1 MKTILLLLLFS
12 GQLFLSQNLNTDII
26 INHSGDSL
34 KVNIMSVDDIIIY
47 NFPNESVSNSIS
59 KNCINKIIFSS
70 GRIQKFDEKVI
81 INGVKDWEKVIITT
95 NPNDIKCL
103 KRKGE
108 VSSTSSNDW
117 NFNGKVAIDKKATM
131 KIKKE
136 AAKLNAHVIFL
147 EDQYKTNM
155 TFWSGAT
162 SSKYGVAYS
171 YE

>member
-1 MKTILLLLLFS
+1 MRIFLLLLTFYT
-12 GQLFLSQNLNTDII
+12 QLFVSQQLHTDVI

-34 KVNIMSVDDIIIY
+34 KVNITAVDDMIIY
-47 NFPNESVSNSIS
+47 NFPNESINNSMS

-70 GRIQKFDEKVI
+70 GRIQKFDEKII
-81 INGVKDWEKVIITT
+81 INDIKDWEKVIITT
-95 NPNDIKCL
+95 NPNDVKCL

-108 VSSTSSNDW
+108 VRATSSNDW

-136 AAKLNAHVIFL
+136 AAKLNAHIILL

-162 SSKYGVAYS
+162 SSKYGIAYS

>member
-1 MKTILLLLLFS
+1 MRICLLLLTFY
-12 GQLFLSQNLNTDII
+12 GQLFLSQKLHDDVI

-34 KVNIMSVDDIIIY
+34 KVNISSVDDMIIY
-47 NFPNESVSNSIS
+47 NFPNESINNSLS

-70 GRIQKFDEKVI
+70 GRIQQFDEKII
-81 INGVKDWEKVIITT
+81 INSIKDWEKVIITT
-95 NPNDIKCL
+95 NPNDVKCL
-103 KRKGE
+103 IRKGE
-108 VSSTSSNDW
+108 VRSTSSNDW

-136 AAKLNAHVIFL
+136 AAKLNAHIILL

-162 SSKYGVAYS
+162 SSKYGIAYG
-171 YE
+171 Y